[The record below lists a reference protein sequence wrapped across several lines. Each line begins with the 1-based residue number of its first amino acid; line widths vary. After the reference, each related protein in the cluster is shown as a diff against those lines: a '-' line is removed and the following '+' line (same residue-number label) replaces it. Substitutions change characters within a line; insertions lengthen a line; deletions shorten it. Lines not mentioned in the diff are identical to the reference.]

1 MAVESWGEGVTS
13 SHSLYKWQQSVGSQ
27 YGKMEINE
35 YSKMTRANRNYISKS
50 RQCCKWILQGWW
62 QWLDFWAHLV
72 GPEQLHGIHSL
83 PAEHKIKIL
92 MFEWNFQMISKETDR
107 WPHVDERVAIIQ
119 PSVDHQDLNI
129 FLEHIIP
136 QSSVSINAMDW
147 FCHLARALA
156 VAPFKATHIT
166 PWQRPTTLTRIYD
179 DYSLLKVF
187 EMIIRKHI
195 HRSILKR
202 FFHGSYTEFHF

>member
-1 MAVESWGEGVTS
+1 
-13 SHSLYKWQQSVGSQ
+13 
-27 YGKMEINE
+27 
-35 YSKMTRANRNYISKS
+35 MTRANRNYISKS
-50 RQCCKWILQGWW
+50 RQCCKWIVQGWW

-107 WPHVDERVAIIQ
+107 WPHVDERVAIVQ

-136 QSSVSINAMDW
+136 QSSVSNINQCNGLILSPCVCSCCCPIQGHAHYPM
-147 FCHLARALA
+147 
-156 VAPFKATHIT
+156 ATSNNT
-166 PWQRPTTLTRIYD
+166 YENLRWLLTIE
-179 DYSLLKVF
+179 SLWNDHK
-187 EMIIRKHI
+187 EI
-195 HRSILKR
+195 HRSILKN
-202 FFHGSYTEFHF
+202 FFHGSYTEFHFNKLSPLIWHLNDWG

>member
-1 MAVESWGEGVTS
+1 
-13 SHSLYKWQQSVGSQ
+13 
-27 YGKMEINE
+27 
-35 YSKMTRANRNYISKS
+35 
-50 RQCCKWILQGWW
+50 
-62 QWLDFWAHLV
+62 
-72 GPEQLHGIHSL
+72 
-83 PAEHKIKIL
+83 

-107 WPHVDERVAIIQ
+107 WPHVDERVAIVQ

-136 QSSVSINAMDW
+136 QSSVSINAMDC

-187 EMIIRKHI
+187 EMIIRKYI
-195 HRSILKR
+195 EVFLRISSMVLTQNFTLTNFHR
-202 FFHGSYTEFHF
+202 